1 MATFAGDDNVEPR
14 YMKRRVKA
22 GIIEA
27 DFELRALIVHYEVE
41 ATVLGDR
48 GEAMQVE
55 KKSHTKRIRLK
66 QLNENTNV
74 PLLAEEIVEQCKLIH
89 HSKLPLVQELVFK
102 LQQRSI
108 EEANSGGG
116 RRSRKSRSSRSSRR
130 RSDDDYDNNS
140 NDNNVGQHNN
150 NNNNSNNEQNQGPK
164 ANIENVDD
172 YMELLYDDDMKVKVK
187 GTAMILDLAKDAGNL
202 EALIQNESLM
212 GALSRVLKEDYKKSM
227 DLTTNLMYIF
237 FSFSNF
243 TQMHGALTNYR
254 VGAETMRVLDLEV
267 RRHALRM
274 KEIQTMGRIAAL
286 QDRGEEVP
294 QDLWELLQECNRR
307 DKKKKGKR
315 KSKDR
320 SKKQR
325 GGENEDGRR
334 EGKSKRED
342 DDDTNNGENEGDG
355 NRTKNKSNIAPHKR
369 IDIERER
376 NKMKQFI
383 RKQDKLLFVCLHVL
397 MNIAEDVQIERKIVK
412 RKCVQYLSAVLQ
424 RTNAELLILCVNFLK
439 KIKYFRRKQKSNGG
453 R

>member
-150 NNNNSNNEQNQGPK
+150 NNNSNNEQNQGPK

-212 GALSRVLKEDYKKSM
+212 GALSRVLKEDYKKVW
-227 DLTTNLMYIF
+227 T
-237 FSFSNF
+237 
-243 TQMHGALTNYR
+243 
-254 VGAETMRVLDLEV
+254 
-267 RRHALRM
+267 
-274 KEIQTMGRIAAL
+274 
-286 QDRGEEVP
+286 
-294 QDLWELLQECNRR
+294 
-307 DKKKKGKR
+307 
-315 KSKDR
+315 
-320 SKKQR
+320 
-325 GGENEDGRR
+325 
-334 EGKSKRED
+334 
-342 DDDTNNGENEGDG
+342 
-355 NRTKNKSNIAPHKR
+355 
-369 IDIERER
+369 
-376 NKMKQFI
+376 
-383 RKQDKLLFVCLHVL
+383 
-397 MNIAEDVQIERKIVK
+397 
-412 RKCVQYLSAVLQ
+412 
-424 RTNAELLILCVNFLK
+424 
-439 KIKYFRRKQKSNGG
+439 
-453 R
+453 